1 MIETKTQE
9 IIKPVAGTP
18 CGLSFANTLGNRWSA
33 AIAQGT

>member
-18 CGLSFANTLGNRWSA
+18 CGLSFAKTLGNRRSVA
-33 AIAQGT
+33 MAQGT